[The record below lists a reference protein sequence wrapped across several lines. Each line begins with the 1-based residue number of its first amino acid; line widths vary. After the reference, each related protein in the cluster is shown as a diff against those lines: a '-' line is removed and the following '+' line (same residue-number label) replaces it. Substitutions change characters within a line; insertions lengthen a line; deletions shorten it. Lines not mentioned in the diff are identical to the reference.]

1 MFSGSS
7 GEITSPDYYSRT
19 NYKDSQNCQFD
30 IRVSSGY
37 AVKLTWTTFDVKGD
51 MPNCYDDYVEIYIGC
66 SRKSIGRYCSDNSYK
81 PHDIYSPDNCLRIK
95 FRSDGSGSGK
105 GFSAQYST
113 MSKSF
118 FGKYLLHVY
127 KRKEVPYPC
136 PYEFNC
142 SWVHISGELLYYI
155 YMMPFYLVWNVRACQ
170 SDKYEILFCSRYLLL
185 YFFISLVH

>member
-1 MFSGSS
+1 MCILLFFAASCDKMFSGSS

-19 NYKDSQNCQFD
+19 NYEDNQNCQFD
-30 IRVSSGY
+30 IQVSSGY

-95 FRSDGSGSGK
+95 FKSDSSGSGK
-105 GFSAQYST
+105 GFSAQYSR

-118 FGKYLLHVY
+118 SGKYLHTNA
-127 KRKEVPYPC
+127 KNE
-136 PYEFNC
+136 N
-142 SWVHISGELLYYI
+142 
-155 YMMPFYLVWNVRACQ
+155 
-170 SDKYEILFCSRYLLL
+170 
-185 YFFISLVH
+185 